1 MDILV
6 NISVG
11 ELLDK
16 ISILEIKKERISDSK
31 KLEHINKELNI
42 LRKICDENVGEC
54 EDFINRLKDV
64 NEKIWDI
71 EDSIRKKESTKEFDE
86 RFIELARGVYFNN
99 DLRFRI
105 KDEINKHF
113 GSVIFE
119 TKQYDEYDKKIGSL

>member
-16 ISILEIKKERISDSK
+16 ISILEIKKERIKDSV

-54 EDFINRLKDV
+54 ENFINQLKEV

-71 EDSIRKKESTKEFDE
+71 EDKIRKKESSKEFDSE
-86 RFIELARGVYFNN
+86 FIEFARGVYFNN
-99 DLRFRI
+99 DPRFRI

-113 GSVIFE
+113 GSTIFE
-119 TKQYDEYDKKIGSL
+119 QKQYDEYDKKIGAL

>member
-6 NISVG
+6 NVSVG

-16 ISILEIKKERISDSK
+16 ISILEIKKERIKDLI
-31 KLEHINKELNI
+31 KLGHINKELTI

-54 EDFINRLKDV
+54 EDFIKRLKEV
-64 NEKIWDI
+64 NETIWDI
-71 EDSIRKKESTKEFDE
+71 EDSIRKKEAAKELDQG
-86 RFIELARGVYFNN
+86 FIELARGVYFNN

-119 TKQYDEYDKKIGSL
+119 TKQYDEYDKKIGAL

>member
-6 NISVG
+6 NVSVG

-16 ISILEIKKERISDSK
+16 ISILEIKKERIKDPI
-31 KLEHINKELNI
+31 KLGHINKELTI

-54 EDFINRLKDV
+54 EDFIKRLKEV
-64 NEKIWDI
+64 NETIWDI
-71 EDSIRKKESTKEFDE
+71 EDSIRKKEAAKELDQG
-86 RFIELARGVYFNN
+86 FIELARGVYFNN

-119 TKQYDEYDKKIGSL
+119 TKQYDEYDKKIGAL